1 MKNNTGRVLVGSAPG
16 TSNPGNNDAVALKVG
31 PNGKGVGNLPGYN
44 QPYMEAASENT
55 DPMQKHESVAGI
67 VGN

>member
-1 MKNNTGRVLVGSAPG
+1 MKTNPGEVLVGGAPD
-16 TSNPGNNDAVALKVG
+16 TSNPGNNDATVLKLG
-31 PNGKGVGNLPGYN
+31 ANGKGVGNLPGYN

-55 DPMQKHESVAGI
+55 NPMQKHESVAGI